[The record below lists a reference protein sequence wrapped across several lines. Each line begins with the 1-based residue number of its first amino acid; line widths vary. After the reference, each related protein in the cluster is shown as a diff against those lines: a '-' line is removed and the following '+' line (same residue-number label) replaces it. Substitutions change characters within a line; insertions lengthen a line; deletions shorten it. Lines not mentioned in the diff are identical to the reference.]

1 MRKKPKELVQ
11 ESKDASMEVS
21 LAKARGDATVWKA
34 KCKGA
39 IASAIATEKQLD
51 VALSLEVETHRGFM
65 DKLIPRVKK
74 SKPEGV
80 AVVVPDTDWH
90 VEETVYKESTNGKNC
105 FNLTE
110 AEKRIKRFYQ
120 KIVKLIEWQNHLAPV
135 VELWH
140 PLLGDLISGYIHE
153 ELMESNSLSPT
164 EACLFLQDMLCSG
177 IDFLLKE
184 TKLPIFIPT
193 CIGNHGRT
201 TQRMHIKTGYKNS
214 YEWLLYKTLA
224 NVYKKNKRVMWDVA
238 QGYHNT
244 QTIMGRKVRFHH
256 GDGLRYMGGIGGIT
270 IPINKAIAQWNKVE
284 AVDFDIFGH
293 WHTHLINYPTWISCG
308 SLMGYSEYSVSIKA
322 EYQAP
327 TQTFIVLDRRYGMTQ
342 AIPVFLTPARRK

>member
-1 MRKKPKELVQ
+1 MRKKPKELIQ
-11 ESKDASMEVS
+11 ESKDAQMEVS
-21 LAKARGDATVWKA
+21 LAKARGDATIWKA
-34 KCKGA
+34 KCKRA
-39 IASAIATEKQLD
+39 IASAIAIEKQLD
-51 VALSLEVETHRGFM
+51 VALSLEGNHSS
-65 DKLIPRVKK
+65 LPSPRILKTGK

-80 AVVVPDTDWH
+80 AVVVPATDWH

-120 KIVKLIEWQNHLAPV
+120 KIIKLIEWQNHLAPV
-135 VELWH
+135 IELWH

-244 QTIMGRKVRFHH
+244 QIIMGRKVRFHH

-270 IPINKAIAQWNKVE
+270 IPINKAIAQWDKVE

-293 WHTHLINYPTWISCG
+293 WHTFMSCYPKWVSCG

-322 EYQAP
+322 EFQHP

-342 AIPVFLTPARRK
+342 AVPIFLTKPSRS